1 MIFLTEQNFAKHPG
15 WDALWKTFDPSEYF
29 LPRVSFRCPWIHSML
44 YVGGLIVSSAIA
56 TNILAN
62 PGNLMA
68 VKPLQDVN
76 NMDNALARFG
86 DPEEVDEAIV

>member
-1 MIFLTEQNFAKHPG
+1 
-15 WDALWKTFDPSEYF
+15 
-29 LPRVSFRCPWIHSML
+29 ML